1 MSDAEGTAPAV
12 GRPEPRLGRLMP
24 SLLRELPQFRLFFA
38 GQAVSLLGD
47 QISLIALPLVAVLA
61 VDADAAEMGLLGT
74 AALLPNL
81 LLSLHAG
88 AWVDRRGSFRQTM
101 LFADFGRALLIVT
114 IPIAYAFDALTLTQL
129 YLVAFLTGVLSVLFF
144 VSYNTMFVSL
154 VPRER
159 YVEASSLLNGTRA
172 VSYVA
177 GPSMGGVFV
186 QVLTAPMTL
195 VWDAFSFLL
204 SAAALYR
211 LRPGPHGH
219 AAEGEG
225 GVSSGLRW
233 IVHNPIVRAS
243 LGATATINYFNFIFF
258 ALFVLFATRSLD
270 VAPGVLGAV
279 LGAGAVGGVIG
290 SVVTGPVSRRIGVG
304 PTYIVGCIVFPA
316 PLLLVPLA
324 GGPRWLVLGLL
335 FVAEFGS
342 GLGVMLLDIAGGAI
356 KAALV
361 PDALRARVSGAYML
375 VNYGVRPLGT
385 LTGAILGSTLGL
397 RPTLW
402 IATAG
407 AVAGFLWLLPS
418 PIPRLRELP
427 EQAVLGSDAQEA

>member
-1 MSDAEGTAPAV
+1 
-12 GRPEPRLGRLMP
+12 
-24 SLLRELPQFRLFFA
+24 
-38 GQAVSLLGD
+38 
-47 QISLIALPLVAVLA
+47 VAVLA
-61 VDADAAEMGLLGT
+61 VHADAAQMGLLGT

-88 AWVDRRGSFRQTM
+88 AWVDRRGTFRQTM
-101 LFADFGRALLIVT
+101 LFADFGRALLILT
-114 IPIAYAFDALTLTQL
+114 IPIAYAFGALSLTQL
-129 YLVAFLTGVLSVLFF
+129 YVVAFLTGVLSVLFF

-154 VPRER
+154 VPRGR

-177 GPSMGGVFV
+177 GPSVGGVFV
-186 QVLTAPMTL
+186 QLLTAPLTL
-195 VWDAFSFLL
+195 VWDALSFLL

-211 LRPGPHGH
+211 LQPGPHGT
-219 AAEGEG
+219 AAEGQG
-225 GVSSGLRW
+225 GVASGLRW
-233 IVHNPIVRAS
+233 IRHNPIVRAS
-243 LGATATINYFNFIFF
+243 LAASATINYFNFIFF

-270 VAPGVLGAV
+270 VGPGLLGV
-279 LGAGAVGGVIG
+279 VIGAGAVGSVIG
-290 SVVTGPVSRRIGVG
+290 SLAAGQVSRRIGVG
-304 PTYIVGCIVFPA
+304 PTYLVGCIVFPA

-335 FVAEFGS
+335 FLAEFGS
-342 GLGVMLLDIAGGAI
+342 GLGVMLLDIAAGAI
-356 KAALV
+356 KAAIV

-385 LTGAILGSTLGL
+385 LTGGVLGSTLGL

-427 EQAVLGSDAQEA
+427 EQATLDSDAQEAR

>member
-1 MSDAEGTAPAV
+1 MRDAEGTVAAL
-12 GRPEPRLGRLMP
+12 GTSEPRLARLMP
-24 SLLRELPQFRLFFA
+24 SLVRELPAFRLFFA
-38 GQAVSLLGD
+38 GQAVSLVGD

-61 VDADAAEMGLLGT
+61 VDADAAQMGLLAT

-129 YLVAFLTGVLSVLFF
+129 YVVAFLTGVLSVLFF

-159 YVEASSLLNGTRA
+159 YVEASSVLNGTRA

-186 QVLTAPMTL
+186 QVLTAPLTL

-211 LRPGPHGH
+211 LRPALHGH

-225 GVSSGLRW
+225 GVATGLRW
-233 IVHNPIVRAS
+233 ILHNPIVRAS

-258 ALFVLFATRSLD
+258 ALFV
-270 VAPGVLGAV
+270 
-279 LGAGAVGGVIG
+279 
-290 SVVTGPVSRRIGVG
+290 
-304 PTYIVGCIVFPA
+304 
-316 PLLLVPLA
+316 
-324 GGPRWLVLGLL
+324 
-335 FVAEFGS
+335 
-342 GLGVMLLDIAGGAI
+342 
-356 KAALV
+356 
-361 PDALRARVSGAYML
+361 
-375 VNYGVRPLGT
+375 
-385 LTGAILGSTLGL
+385 
-397 RPTLW
+397 
-402 IATAG
+402 
-407 AVAGFLWLLPS
+407 
-418 PIPRLRELP
+418 
-427 EQAVLGSDAQEA
+427 